1 MKETTTSIEK
11 NDIDSSPTF
20 ASFHAV
26 ALKKIA
32 VEYEEILRVTE
43 EMVNLIFFS
52 SNISFSS

>member
-1 MKETTTSIEK
+1 MKGTTTSIEK

-52 SNISFSS
+52 SNIT